1 MWLTGVLTDATFF
14 GIRSNRALADSCRQL
29 IPESEEKRGPAPG
42 RERAREREKERN
54 LVKEK
59 YCTLSATRTLRDFRQ
74 ARWELR
80 MAAAVLPAYDQM
92 RLSFLEGN
100 IRMNLTT
107 IASHLNEGLVGEVDR
122 LVALPTATTCIH
134 CVTGE

>member
-1 MWLTGVLTDATFF
+1 
-14 GIRSNRALADSCRQL
+14 
-29 IPESEEKRGPAPG
+29 
-42 RERAREREKERN
+42 
-54 LVKEK
+54 
-59 YCTLSATRTLRDFRQ
+59 
-74 ARWELR
+74 